1 MTTYATGNP
10 LGSKDPRDLYD
21 NAENFDAAMNDRA
34 NVSWNDRFGVSRKTW
49 FGVEQQVN
57 DFLANSGFEL
67 PTLVYVDGSPLTVD
81 RQTQLIE
88 RDGNLYSIKLPA
100 SFPLTLSGNWTADEP
115 LLVVR
120 SDQSLRQQLAGA
132 DGADMVGLIRE
143 GTTPQ
148 YSTTVYDW
156 YQTTM
161 INAVTDYGMVPDFDP
176 QPGTVNG
183 TNNLVAIQRLMDDL
197 ALMPGRKVVVF
208 PAGNYYFNWDGTSNV
223 GGVGVLWGRVGAG
236 LSNVTFFGYG
246 ATFYGGSAGRFH
258 GVFNAN
264 YGVLIKGLSA
274 ICYAGGT
281 ISTSRQNDACFSCN
295 YNCHGV
301 TFEDVYMAN
310 CLGDCVYLGGSL
322 ENGALTGLL
331 CRDISFKNSTLK
343 ERYGNGTRSYY
354 TGGTRSRLA
363 IAVIDCI
370 GLTIENCTIIGGID
384 FEPNADGQN
393 LRNINVKNNVF
404 HQGNYS
410 AYTGSNPFMEEAIN
424 SGSQVI
430 RGDIRFQSI
439 AGGGIISQNINIT
452 GNSFYYGFLRQTA
465 TAISDVVWSNN
476 HMYRGIFALAHDS
489 GSNSN
494 IGARI
499 NGLTIDHALAGL
511 DDDIFELKGSGTT
524 PPSIPAVAILLQ
536 GNIAYARISG
546 ITAGKSSGQF
556 SYLFYADPNHA
567 AGDNGRCMISDCY
580 IPGAPISNFSFSS
593 STEIL
598 GTTSMPSS
606 GIGSSNFARITADSI
621 SNTIGTVQLSN
632 SGTISWQTNGKRN
645 IDVTATTTGLSLT
658 GISNSPAVGS
668 EVRIRNAGSNSFTLA
683 SGASFYLKGGANA
696 LLDDNRKM
704 VTFEQVSAGVWVE
717 SYRNF

>member
-1 MTTYATGNP
+1 MTTFQTLNP

-21 NAENFDAAMNDRA
+21 NAENYDAAMNDRDHEQ
-34 NVSWNDRFGVSRKTW
+34 WTDRFGVSRPTW
-49 FGVEQQVN
+49 YGVEQRVN
-57 DFLANSGFEL
+57 QFIQSSGWEL
-67 PTLVYVDGSPLTVD
+67 PPLPYIDGIPLPVA
-81 RQTQLIE
+81 RPTQLIE
-88 RDGNLYSIKLPA
+88 RDGNLYSIRLPA
-100 SFPLTLSGNWTADEP
+100 SFPVTLSGTWVDDEP
-115 LLVVR
+115 MLTVR
-120 SDQSLRQQLAGA
+120 SDQALRQQLAEANGA
-132 DGADMVGLIRE
+132 EMVGLIRE

-264 YGVLIKGLSA
+264 HGVLIKGLSA

-295 YNCHGV
+295 YNCYGV
-301 TFEDVYMAN
+301 TFEDVYIAN

-322 ENGALTGLL
+322 ENGSLTGLF
-331 CRDISFKNSTLK
+331 CRDISIKNSILK

-410 AYTGSNPFMEEAIN
+410 AYTGSNPFMEETVN

-489 GSNSN
+489 GTNSN
-494 IGARI
+494 EGARI

-524 PPSIPAVAILLQ
+524 PPGIPAVAILLQ
-536 GNIAYARISG
+536 GNIAYARISE

-567 AGDNGRCMISDCY
+567 AGDNGRCTISDCY

-606 GIGSSNFARITADSI
+606 GIGSSKFSRITADSI

-632 SGTISWQTNGKRN
+632 SGAISWVINCKSN
-645 IDVTATTTGLSLT
+645 LDVTASTTGLSIT
-658 GISNSPAVGS
+658 GISNSPEVGS

-683 SGASFYLKGGANA
+683 SGTSFYLRGGINVV
-696 LLDDNRKM
+696 LDDGRKI
-704 VTFEQVSAGVWVE
+704 VTFQQIASGTWIEI
-717 SYRNF
+717 YRNF